1 MARLIVQLSPGH
13 VEDPVE
19 LYPILA
25 SESSALQQ
33 SAFKILHRDIP
44 AKQEQVS
51 LDVALTGTEVKLPE
65 ELLSLI
71 LAAPSLD
78 SLLDSN
84 FERTMPSDFSTYLL
98 SWKLLFD
105 HFANASLKLKAD
117 YAASI
122 KEGTYLKSLLDFA
135 FDVLIQTRHKPIDA
149 SRFDIETYTLDTE
162 ESPEKETH
170 WLLIHLYYLCLKYL
184 PTLSKSWWR
193 DCESRA
199 TVLAVEAWTEKYIS
213 PLVISSELATV
224 SSWIPT
230 QATEDQPLTIKV
242 FPKAREITA
251 GFDVDEQ
258 TMSIAIRLPPTYPLH
273 QVTVE
278 GTNRVGVDEKK
289 WRSWLITT
297 QGVINFSNGSLI
309 DGLLAWKKNVTGALK
324 GQSECAICYS
334 IISADRQL
342 PSKRCGTCKNMFHSG
357 CLFRWFKSSNSSSCP
372 LCRNAFNYG

>member
-1 MARLIVQLSPGH
+1 M
-13 VEDPVE
+13 
-19 LYPILA
+19 LA
-25 SESSALQQ
+25 SESGALQQ
-33 SAFKILHRDIP
+33 SAFKILHHDIP

-51 LDVALTGTEVKLPE
+51 LDVALTGAEVKLPE

-78 SLLDSN
+78 SLLDSDI
-84 FERTMPSDFSTYLL
+84 ERTMPSDFRTYLL
-98 SWKLLFD
+98 SWKLVFD
-105 HFANASLKLKAD
+105 HFSNASLRLKAD

-122 KEGTYLKSLLDFA
+122 KEGTYLQSLLDFT
-135 FDVLIQTRHKPIDA
+135 FEVLIQSRHRPIDA
-149 SRFDIETYTLDTE
+149 SRFSIETYTLDTE

-170 WLLIHLYYLCLKYL
+170 WLLIHLYYICLKYL

-199 TVLAVEAWTEKYIS
+199 TVLAVEAWTEKYVS

-230 QATEDQPLTIKV
+230 QATDDQPLTIKV

-258 TMSIAIRLPPTYPLH
+258 TMSIVIRLPPTYPLH